1 MRFWLLLLPIPFSA
15 ADTLG
20 IPGRLPGDRL
30 TLVLVTGHAAGF
42 LPGLALALAVPRA
55 AHFLARLLRHVDGTD
70 GGDPEPLSARIGE
83 PELLGQGIRPIG
95 DLPAEDF
102 RDEGPALGAI
112 EPGRAGIEPFVHA
125 GLPVIL
131 LMGEVVE

>member
-55 AHFLARLLRHVDGTD
+55 AHFLARLLRHVDGAD
-70 GGDPEPLSARIGE
+70 GGDAKALPAGIGE
-83 PELLGQGIRPIG
+83 PELLRQGVGPIR
-95 DLPAEDF
+95 DRLAEDLGN
-102 RDEGPALGAI
+102 EGPALG
-112 EPGRAGIEPFVHA
+112 
-125 GLPVIL
+125 
-131 LMGEVVE
+131 